1 MSVWYIFYFI
11 FLHFR
16 HTLIGLQL
24 DVCDKKLPRVY
35 TSLLSRS
42 ALNFVMKEMQG
53 TCGHCGVENEGDKL
67 NKKPWFVSIREKVE
81 DSQGVTYL
89 YYTGTLVSKE
99 HVVTAAS
106 VFQESTGHMT
116 PVDVTNYE
124 ALVATTDYEL
134 LVQSQGS
141 TDDLLPDFK
150 WSPIVQIQI
159 HPSYAAAH
167 TLDRGMFDVA
177 VIQLKIRDDFKP
189 FINVKSICLFIT
201 FDLFLE
207 LFYNLL

>member
-1 MSVWYIFYFI
+1 MVYFI
-11 FLHFR
+11 FFIVLHFR

-67 NKKPWFVSIREKVE
+67 NKLPWFVSIKEKVE

-89 YYTGTLVSKE
+89 YYTGTLVSME

-106 VFQESTGHMT
+106 IFQSS
-116 PVDVTNYE
+116 PVNENNYE

-159 HPSYAAAH
+159 HPSYAATH
-167 TLDRGMFDVA
+167 TLDSGMFDVA
-177 VIQLKIRDDFKP
+177 VIQLGIRDDFQ
-189 FINVKSICLFIT
+189 T
-201 FDLFLE
+201 
-207 LFYNLL
+207 

>member
-1 MSVWYIFYFI
+1 MYHRRLCVIFFSY

-35 TSLLSRS
+35 TSLLLRS

-67 NKKPWFVSIREKVE
+67 NKLPWFVSIKEKVE

-89 YYTGTLVSKE
+89 YYTGTLVSRQ

-106 VFQESTGHMT
+106 IFQSS
-116 PVDVTNYE
+116 PVNENNYE

-150 WSPIVQIQI
+150 WSSIVQIQI
-159 HPSYAAAH
+159 HPSYAATH
-167 TLDRGMFDVA
+167 TLDSGMFDVA
-177 VIQLKIRDDFKP
+177 VIQLGIREDFQP
-189 FINVKSICLFIT
+189 
-201 FDLFLE
+201 
-207 LFYNLL
+207 